1 MIETKEIREW
11 LQANLVDDDFEFA
24 IFSDVAEFKK
34 AYKDEYSNDAIHY
47 VNAIIDPDVP
57 TILPIKNLQVATQS
71 VTVHFVFDIDILS
84 KDANGN
90 YIEVDNLKR
99 VLSDFITAKNGLPF
113 TLTNNSVSFEV
124 TPQFS
129 GLTDG
134 LASQLSPI
142 GNVLPVDMGITFTLV
157 ESGINSNNV
166 SIKFNGEDLFYQ
178 SASITRTRMA
188 ETNVMGSGNATT
200 TAIQSNSFNLH
211 INSPLLSS
219 TQHLVLLN
227 DNLSGGQNKA
237 NVLQITTPYQT
248 KTYIVTTGENTLSLE
263 PAKNIG
269 IAFDLVEIPVSIADF
284 SNSSVWNGVEFLS
297 TSDYACRWNIAPGK
311 TLVVAVPDS
320 NLLLVQENTT
330 NSTMVFN
337 YTILANGKAQR
348 YLYYQGGTKVNI

>member
-1 MIETKEIREW
+1 MIDTKQIREW

-71 VTVHFVFDIDILS
+71 VRVHFVFDIDLLS
-84 KDANGN
+84 KDADGN

-99 VLSDFITAKNGLPF
+99 VLTDFITAKNGVPF
-113 TLTNNSVSFEV
+113 AITENTISFEV

-142 GNVLPVDMGITFTLV
+142 GNVLPVDMGITFTVV

-166 SIKFNGEDLFYQ
+166 SIKLNGEDLFYQ
-178 SASITRTRMA
+178 SASITRSRLA

-200 TAIQSNSFNLH
+200 TAIQSNSFSLH
-211 INSPLLSS
+211 LNSPLLSS

-248 KTYIVTTGENTLSLE
+248 NTYIVTTGENTLSLE

-284 SNSSVWNGVEFLS
+284 SNSSIWNGVQFVG
-297 TSDYACRWNIAPGK
+297 TVDYSCRWSIPAKK
-311 TLVVAVPDS
+311 TLIVAIPDV
-320 NLLLVQENTT
+320 NLLIVQENTT
-330 NSTMVFN
+330 NSAMIFD
-337 YTILANGKAQR
+337 YTVLQNGKPIR
-348 YLYYQGGTKVNI
+348 YMYYQGGTKVII